1 MGSGHSLCR
10 LGLTGSVIEPCQ
22 RVRLLKPMTGT
33 ACSDFMDFVQAL
45 ALQVETLKALPDRV
59 QAMEARIAELEAIP
73 RSGLTSPSSDLLGTW
88 AQPNADKQQPEQQMQ
103 PTDLLGIE
111 TPPPAY
117 PKPPLRQTPSPVPQQ
132 QRQPQQS
139 QLGSLGSVSG
149 VEQAKI
155 PLCTGNLSRVSDENK
170 ALEKQ
175 AQRNFTLEEDPLILA
190 DPWAS
195 KSVPTSTT
203 LQVKPPPPV
212 VPGPRLQVKPPP
224 TAVSGTL
231 QVKAPP
237 LAITKALQAAR
248 ELVPGVSVDEATK
261 AVPPPPVR
269 APPEALLSTSVESP
283 LEVCREPASEV
294 AVKQLPCKAPPMQL
308 LLKAEQPPFKPP
320 SLAEVVP
327 EVATGV
333 PKVPTKALPTK
344 LPIKAPPP
352 HFAR

>member
-1 MGSGHSLCR
+1 
-10 LGLTGSVIEPCQ
+10 
-22 RVRLLKPMTGT
+22 
-33 ACSDFMDFVQAL
+33 
-45 ALQVETLKALPDRV
+45 
-59 QAMEARIAELEAIP
+59 MEARIAELEAIS

-139 QLGSLGSVSG
+139 QLGSPGSASG

-175 AQRNFTLEEDPLILA
+175 TQRNFTLGEDPLILA

-195 KSVPTSTT
+195 KSGPTSTT

-224 TAVSGTL
+224 M
-231 QVKAPP
+231 
-237 LAITKALQAAR
+237 AITKALQAAR

-269 APPEALLSTSVESP
+269 APPEESP